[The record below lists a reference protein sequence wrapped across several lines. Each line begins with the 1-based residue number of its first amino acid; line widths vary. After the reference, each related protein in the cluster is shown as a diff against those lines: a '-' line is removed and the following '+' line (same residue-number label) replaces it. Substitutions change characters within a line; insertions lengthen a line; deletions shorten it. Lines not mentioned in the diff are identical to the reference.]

1 VRNLAATVP
10 LALLPM
16 SGVAQDVLEI
26 DDRIICSACVIEA
39 GPPVTL
45 ALPKDSFSFTSFPS
59 LKLARDSEGNFLAA
73 PVKGDALVAVFGPDG
88 KYRSSYGRIGGGP
101 GEFATGF
108 PLLVE
113 VGDGDV
119 LYAIDLLYLHT
130 LAPRAESS
138 LGRVRMP
145 VQANDAVVLN
155 GATIAVQATV
165 RTGAGNTTIQIL
177 RSDGTIEESIGAPR
191 QTTSTSR
198 QQGMDWRV
206 LGRSNDHADV
216 WSAHINRYRVIR
228 YGSDGEEKTR
238 IERISEWFR
247 PYSRN
252 TPGSPYNAP
261 ADPRVVGIH
270 QHADGLLWVAIRRAP
285 PSFSPLTGQ
294 QASARTEVRLNP
306 YMDMNRFLHTTVEVL
321 DPAAG
326 TLVARREFDE
336 YVRFVSTPGD
346 DLFLYSLRSDAL
358 GSLDCIVTPLKLRR
372 Q

>member
-1 VRNLAATVP
+1 MTPASPFRCSSQPTPVTNRGRPPGVRNLAVTVP

-26 DDRIICSACVIEA
+26 DDRIICSACMIEA

-59 LKLARDSEGNFLAA
+59 LKLARDSEG
-73 PVKGDALVAVFGPDG
+73 K
-88 KYRSSYGRIGGGP
+88 
-101 GEFATGF
+101 
-108 PLLVE
+108 
-113 VGDGDV
+113 
-119 LYAIDLLYLHT
+119 
-130 LAPRAESS
+130 
-138 LGRVRMP
+138 
-145 VQANDAVVLN
+145 ANDAVVLN

-177 RSDGTIEESIGAPR
+177 RSDGTIEESFGAPR

-270 QHADGLLWVAIRRAP
+270 QDADGLLWVAIRRASSLCARQSRLHCHAAEASTAIGLMGRAP
-285 PSFSPLTGQ
+285 NGPCRLPVSACRTSSPRPDSEPCRH
-294 QASARTEVRLNP
+294 A
-306 YMDMNRFLHTTVEVL
+306 
-321 DPAAG
+321 
-326 TLVARREFDE
+326 
-336 YVRFVSTPGD
+336 
-346 DLFLYSLRSDAL
+346 
-358 GSLDCIVTPLKLRR
+358 
-372 Q
+372 